1 MSRVKIV
8 DSVYRLKNDYELRVP
23 NADTINL
30 KGGQE
35 FHIVADVL
43 YMGGYPLPAGLQD
56 FMINWITSNPALFI
70 GDNRSW

>member
-1 MSRVKIV
+1 MSRVKVV
-8 DSVYRLKNDYELRVP
+8 DSVYRLKNDYELKFP
-23 NADTINL
+23 NIDNISL

-43 YMGGYPLPAGLQD
+43 YMHGYPLEAGLQTP
-56 FMINWITSNPALFI
+56 MIDWIMNNPSLFI